1 MEALIAHKEPEV
13 PRRLLAL
20 IRVSTSFLVSCPFCI
35 DLNSRD
41 FPGKGLSEEE
51 MRGLQ
56 GLIPLDGIASLHPRE
71 KAALRYVECICSTP
85 LSFTPE
91 VISGMREHFTER
103 GIVIVAS
110 TCAQVD
116 FWARLIQSLGVPPAG
131 FSTECSIRNLD
142 RYGTMK

>member
-1 MEALIAHKEPEV
+1 M
-13 PRRLLAL
+13 
-20 IRVSTSFLVSCPFCI
+20 STSFLVSCPFCI

-56 GLIPLDGIASLHPRE
+56 GLDPRE
-71 KAALRYVECICSTP
+71 KAALRCVECICSTP

-110 TCAQVD
+110 TCAQVN
-116 FWARLIQSLGVPPAG
+116 FWARVIQSLGVPPAG
-131 FSTECSIRNLD
+131 FSTECAVLNLD
-142 RYGTMK
+142 RYGTLK